1 MTSIMQLILFTLGL
15 ILIGFGL
22 FVAVFASM
30 LGLSGD
36 LTVGALIMF
45 AGIAQ
50 TVYSISVDND

>member
-1 MTSIMQLILFTLGL
+1 MQLILFTLGL

-50 TVYSISVDND
+50 TVYSISVGNDS